1 MNSTAPDAWTHFPA
15 DITGFDFVVDAWLF
29 ATVLAEDDDDL
40 TAAYSA
46 LLGQYL
52 APGGQLLV
60 VFGPCNNDGNLN
72 VSSATLDR
80 AVAAVRAGGLDVVL
94 SDTYQGLLAVPD
106 HAVPMYQEQQ
116 VGAFVCVWMLQCP
129 PPSLFLFP
137 PIHART
143 HHTLPTIPLAAP
155 AARPRRPPCIH
166 NRPHARWCVGTAAP
180 GRRGVVAA
188 GLASPERPLHAV
200 PGRRG

>member
-129 PPSLFLFP
+129 PLSLSLSP
-137 PIHART
+137 NSRT
-143 HHTLPTIPLAAP
+143 YTPHFAHHSPCSTRRPTSTSTLHSQP
-155 AARPRRPPCIH
+155 AARTVVCWHGCTRP
-166 NRPHARWCVGTAAP
+166 AR
-180 GRRGVVAA
+180 GRRCRTC
-188 GLASPERPLHAV
+188 LP
-200 PGRRG
+200 